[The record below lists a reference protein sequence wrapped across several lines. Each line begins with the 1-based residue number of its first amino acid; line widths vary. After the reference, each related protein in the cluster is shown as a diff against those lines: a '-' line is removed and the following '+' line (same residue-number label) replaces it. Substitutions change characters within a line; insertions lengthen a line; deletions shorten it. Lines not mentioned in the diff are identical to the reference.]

1 MDLKADPYNMIIC
14 GVGGQGNIL
23 LSRMIG
29 RILIDKDYL
38 VDIGE
43 TFGAAQRGGAV
54 FSSLRISKKKN
65 HGPLVPEGMGH
76 MILSLEPLEALRMLG
91 VFGNPDVVTVYNT
104 QPVYPVGVLSKRL
117 KYPDLEKLDTA
128 IGKLSHKSW
137 SLDATEMAM
146 QLNTPIVANIMML
159 GALTAT
165 DKIPITLKDVKAEI
179 EKSFPADKV
188 ELNMKALNMG
198 VDAVRLK

>member
-1 MDLKADPYNMIIC
+1 
-14 GVGGQGNIL
+14 
-23 LSRMIG
+23 
-29 RILIDKDYL
+29 
-38 VDIGE
+38 
-43 TFGAAQRGGAV
+43 
-54 FSSLRISKKKN
+54 
-65 HGPLVPEGMGH
+65 
-76 MILSLEPLEALRMLG
+76 
-91 VFGNPDVVTVYNT
+91 
-104 QPVYPVGVLSKRL
+104 
-117 KYPDLEKLDTA
+117 
-128 IGKLSHKSW
+128 
-137 SLDATEMAM
+137 MAM

>member
-76 MILSLEPLEALRMLG
+76 MILSLEPLETLRMLG

-179 EKSFPADKV
+179 DKSFPADKV